1 MEENKKSSKLSK
13 IITCLVVVLLVFSL
27 MQNANLNDKIENLS
41 SANSRLNSEIN
52 LIRNDI
58 KSIYS
63 NVDEQLKEQA
73 SIISGFDYSI
83 GKPSKDMKTV
93 PLTLKVVPKI
103 ITDDMKLSVTIT
115 DVTSKL
121 TRKGSVFSCK
131 INIGLFEG
139 YEQYPLLT
147 IESSDGIKTE
157 YIEDINISYLFT
169 DYLPTIDAHMN
180 MDWSRTSN
188 GTLRVSS
195 ILSIQSF
202 IKSSDVN
209 FTSFSFVEEL
219 NGKEIGREDITAE
232 VLKAGDGYSKDYNKS
247 FEVDDGFELR
257 IYVEAVDSLG
267 YIHKNLADCI
277 MQSQMDA
284 MMESIMD
291 DVTIYDTDGNMLY
304 TASVY

>member
-1 MEENKKSSKLSK
+1 MEENKKSSKLRK

-27 MQNANLNDKIENLS
+27 VQNAALNDKIENLS

-58 KSIYS
+58 NSIYS
-63 NVDEQLKEQA
+63 NVDKQLKEQA
-73 SIISGFDYSI
+73 SLISGFDYSI
-83 GKPSKDMKTV
+83 GNPDKDMKTV
-93 PLTLKVVPKI
+93 PLILEVVPKM
-103 ITDDMKLSVTIT
+103 ITDEIKLSVAVA
-115 DVTSKL
+115 DVTSQL
-121 TRKGSVFSCK
+121 TRKGSAFSGK
-131 INIGLFEG
+131 INVGLFEA

-147 IESSDGIKTE
+147 IESTDGIKTE
-157 YIEDINISYLFT
+157 YLEDINISYLFT
-169 DYLPTIDAHMN
+169 DYLPSLDAHMN
-180 MDWSRTSN
+180 MDWTRTSN

-202 IKSSDVN
+202 VKSSDVN

-219 NGKEIGREDITAE
+219 NGKEIGREDITSD
-232 VLKAGDGYSKDYNKS
+232 VLKAGNEYSKDYNKS
-247 FEVDDGFELR
+247 FEVTDEFELR
-257 IYVEAVDSLG
+257 IYIEAVDSLG
-267 YIHKNLADCI
+267 YIHKKLADCI

-284 MMESIMD
+284 MIESIMD